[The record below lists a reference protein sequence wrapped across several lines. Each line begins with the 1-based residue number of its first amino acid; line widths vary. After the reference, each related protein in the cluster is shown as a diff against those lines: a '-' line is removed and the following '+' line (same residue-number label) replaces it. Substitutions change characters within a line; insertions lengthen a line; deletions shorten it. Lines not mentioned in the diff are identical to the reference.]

1 MNRNDRRRHNALMS
15 KLPIALTPVDKSEWP
30 EDSDGTNRYAVWRS
44 RKYLVQLF
52 AEPDG
57 IQRMT
62 VCRVTV
68 GQGNRWNDD
77 IAWDELQ
84 QIKHDVGCGDKWAVE
99 IYPPAEHIVNVA
111 NMRHLWLQPRELS
124 FGWRNNA

>member
-1 MNRNDRRRHNALMS
+1 MNRNERRKHNALMR
-15 KLPIALTPVDKSEWP
+15 KLPSYLTPVDEIEWP
-30 EDSDGTNRYAVWRS
+30 SSSVERTGVWRS

-57 IQRMT
+57 IYRMT

-84 QIKHDVGCGDKWAVE
+84 KIKHDIGCGDKWAVE
-99 IYPPAEHIVNVA
+99 IYPPDEHVVNVA
-111 NMRHLWLQPRELS
+111 NMRHLWLQQRDLA
-124 FGWRNNA
+124 FGWRNE